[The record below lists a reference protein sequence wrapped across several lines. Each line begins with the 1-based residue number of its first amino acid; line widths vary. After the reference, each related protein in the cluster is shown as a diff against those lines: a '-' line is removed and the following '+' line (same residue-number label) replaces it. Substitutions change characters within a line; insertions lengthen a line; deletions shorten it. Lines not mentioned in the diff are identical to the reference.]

1 MNPNKFTTKSREAID
16 AAQNIAT
23 KRGHVE
29 LEPAHLLLALL
40 EQKDGVVI
48 SACKKIGAEIDSLR
62 QRVTAL
68 IDEFPQAEQDAE
80 TMQLQAAPLLL
91 KTFRQAEK
99 EATRFG
105 DEYLSTEH
113 LLLGM
118 LAIESKENNVRALLA
133 EEGVTYDK
141 VLKVLAE
148 IRGNQKVDSPE
159 PEGKYQALEKY
170 SRNLTT
176 LARQEKLDPVIG
188 RDEEIRRVM
197 QVLSRRTKNNPVLIG
212 EAGTGKTA
220 IVEGLAQRIVQGDV
234 PESLKEKEIVSLDV
248 GSMVAGSKFRG
259 EFEERLK
266 AVIKE
271 VEQSAGRVILFI
283 DELHTRIGAGS
294 SDGSSLDAANMLK
307 PALARG
313 ELRAIGATT
322 LKEYQKHIEKDAAL
336 ERRFQPVL
344 VSEPNQEDAIAILRG
359 IKERYELHHGV
370 RITDPSIVAA
380 VNLSSRYIQD
390 RFLPDKAVDVIDE
403 AASALRLEIDSEP
416 EELDRKKREL
426 MRLEI
431 EKRALAKE
439 ADRDSKERL
448 REVERELAELK
459 EAAGQL
465 ELAWKI
471 EKDAIAAIRKQKKA
485 IDKLKQEAE
494 ISERNAD
501 LTKVAEIRYGK
512 IPEAQK
518 SLETAEE
525 KLRNIQKDHRFLKEE
540 VTEEDIASVV
550 SRWTGV
556 PVNKML
562 EEEQAKL
569 ARMED
574 ELRKRVI
581 GQDEAVT
588 AVANAV
594 RRSRAGVAE
603 ESRPIGSFLFLG
615 PTGVGK
621 TELARSLAAL
631 LFNDENAMIRLDMSE
646 YGEKH
651 TVSRMLGSPPGYV
664 GYDEGGQLTE
674 LVRRRPYSVI
684 LFDEIEKAHPDVWNT
699 LLQILDE
706 GRITDAKGRKVNFKN
721 TVIVMTSN
729 VGSEAILETGK
740 GKGNIGFA
748 AAESSEQESTKERV
762 MSLLQERFKPEFLNR
777 LDEIIV
783 FHSLSQDD
791 LGSIVDLQ
799 IAHIA
804 DRLRKKHITITVSGK
819 AKKLLAKKGYDPVFG
834 ARPLK
839 RTLQKEILDPLAL
852 RIIEGEVVDGQAVT
866 VDAKGDAIVI
876 KTDK

>member
-16 AAQNIAT
+16 AAQAAAMD
-23 KRGHVE
+23 RGHAE
-29 LEPAHLLLALL
+29 LTPGHLLLALL
-40 EQKDGVVI
+40 EQKDGVVV
-48 SACKKIGAEIDSLR
+48 SVCKKIGADIDRLR
-62 QRVTAL
+62 KLAAGFVDDLPAS
-68 IDEFPQAEQDAE
+68 DQDAE
-80 TMQLQAAPLLL
+80 TVQLGASPLLV
-91 KTFRQAEK
+91 KIFRQAEK

-113 LLLGM
+113 LLLGI
-118 LAIESKENNVRALLA
+118 LAVDHKDNGARMILVG
-133 EEGVTYDK
+133 EGVDYDK
-141 VLKVLAE
+141 VLKVLVE
-148 IRGNQKVDSPE
+148 IRGTQKVDSPE
-159 PEGKYQALEKY
+159 PEQKYQALEKY

-234 PESLKEKEIVSLDV
+234 PESLKEKELVSLDI

-259 EFEERLK
+259 EFEDRLK

-271 VEQSAGRVILFI
+271 VEQAAGRIILFI
-283 DELHTRIGAGS
+283 DELHTLVGAGTA
-294 SDGSSLDAANMLK
+294 DGSSLDASNMLK

-322 LKEYQKHIEKDAAL
+322 LKEYQKHIEKDPAL
-336 ERRFQPVL
+336 ERRFQPVY
-344 VSEPNQEDAIAILRG
+344 VSEPSPEDAIAILRG

-370 RITDPSIVAA
+370 RITDPAIVAA
-380 VNLSSRYIQD
+380 VTLSSRYIQD

-403 AASALRLEIDSEP
+403 AASAMRLEIDSEP
-416 EELDRKKREL
+416 ADLDRKKRDI

-431 EKRALAKE
+431 EKRALTKE
-439 ADRDSKERL
+439 SDKDSKARL
-448 REVERELAELK
+448 KELERELSELK
-459 EAAGQL
+459 ETAGQQ
-465 ELAWKI
+465 ELAWKS
-471 EKDAIAAIRKQKKA
+471 EKDAIAGIRKHKKA
-485 IDKLKQEAE
+485 IDKLKQEAD
-494 ISERNAD
+494 IAERKAD
-501 LTKVAEIRYGK
+501 LDKVSEIRHSR

-518 SLETAEE
+518 ALEAAES
-525 KLRNIQKDHRFLKEE
+525 KLKSIQKDHRFLKEE
-540 VTEEDIASVV
+540 VTEEDIATVV
-550 SRWTGV
+550 SRWTGI

-562 EEEQAKL
+562 EAEQAKL
-569 ARMED
+569 AKLED
-574 ELRKRVI
+574 ALRKRVV
-581 GQDEAVT
+581 GQEEAVT

-603 ESRPIGSFLFLG
+603 ETRPIGSFLFLG

-664 GYDEGGQLTE
+664 GHEEGGQLTE
-674 LVRRRPYSVI
+674 LVRRRPYAVI

-706 GRITDAKGRKVNFKN
+706 GRLTDAKGRKVNFKN

-729 VGSEAILETGK
+729 IGSEAILETGK
-740 GKGNIGFA
+740 GRGAIGFGTG
-748 AAESSEQESTKERV
+748 ESVDEPVRERV
-762 MSLLQERFKPEFLNR
+762 LAMLQERFKPEFLNR

-783 FHSLSQDD
+783 FRSLAEDD
-791 LGSIVDLQ
+791 LGRIVELQ
-799 IAHIA
+799 IARIA
-804 DRLRKKHITITVSGK
+804 DRLKKKHMTLAVTEK

-839 RTLQKEILDPLAL
+839 RTLQREILDPLAL
-852 RIIEGEVVDGQAVT
+852 KIIEGGVKDDQTVT
-866 VDAKGDAIVI
+866 VDAKGDAVTL
-876 KTDK
+876 KVGR

>member
-1 MNPNKFTTKSREAID
+1 MNPNKFTTKSREAIE
-16 AAQNIAT
+16 AAQSAAMDH
-23 KRGHVE
+23 GHTE
-29 LEPAHLLLALL
+29 LRPIHLLHALL
-40 EQKDGVVI
+40 EQKDGVVV
-48 SACKKIGAEIDSLR
+48 SVCKKIGADVDRLR
-62 QRVTAL
+62 KLVAGFMDDLPTA
-68 IDEFPQAEQDAE
+68 DQDAE
-80 TMQLQAAPLLL
+80 TAQLSANPVLV
-91 KTFRQAEK
+91 KIFRQAEK

-105 DEYLSTEH
+105 DEYISTEH

-118 LAIESKENNVRALLA
+118 LAVESRESGARELLV
-133 EEGVTYDK
+133 EEGVDYDK
-141 VLKVLAE
+141 TLKVLAE
-148 IRGNQKVDSPE
+148 IRGTQRVDSPE
-159 PEGKYQALEKY
+159 PEQKYQALEKY

-234 PESLKEKEIVSLDV
+234 PESLKEKDLVSLDI
-248 GSMVAGSKFRG
+248 GAMVAGSKFRG
-259 EFEERLK
+259 EFEDRLK

-271 VEQSAGRVILFI
+271 VEQSAGRIILFI
-283 DELHTRIGAGS
+283 DELHTLVGAGTA
-294 SDGSSLDAANMLK
+294 DGSSLDASNMLK

-322 LKEYQKHIEKDAAL
+322 LKEFQKHIEKDPAF
-336 ERRFQPVL
+336 ERRFQPVF
-344 VSEPNQEDAIAILRG
+344 VAEPSPEDAIAILRG

-370 RITDPSIVAA
+370 RITDPAIVSA

-416 EELDRKKREL
+416 ADLDRKKRDI

-439 ADRDSKERL
+439 SDKDSKARL
-448 REVERELAELK
+448 KELERELSELK
-459 EAAGQL
+459 EAAGQQ
-465 ELAWKI
+465 ELAWKT

-485 IDKLKQEAE
+485 LDKLKQEAD
-494 ISERNAD
+494 IAERAAE
-501 LTKVAEIRYGK
+501 LEKVSEIRYGK

-518 SLETAEE
+518 ALEAAEE
-525 KLRNIQKDHRFLKEE
+525 QLRKIQKDHRFLKEE

-550 SRWTGV
+550 SRWTGI

-569 ARMED
+569 AKMED
-574 ELRKRVI
+574 EIRKRVV
-581 GQDEAVT
+581 GQDEAVA

-664 GYDEGGQLTE
+664 GHEEGGQLTE
-674 LVRRRPYSVI
+674 LVRRRPYSVV

-706 GRITDAKGRKVNFKN
+706 GRLTDAKGRKVNFKN
-721 TVIVMTSN
+721 TVIIMTSN
-729 VGSEAILETGK
+729 VGSDAILETGR
-740 GKGNIGFA
+740 GGAIGFGTG
-748 AAESSEQESTKERV
+748 ETVEEPVRERV
-762 MSLLQERFKPEFLNR
+762 MAALQERFKPEFLNR

-783 FHSLSQDD
+783 FRSLAQDD
-791 LGSIVDLQ
+791 LGRIVDLQ
-799 IAHIA
+799 IARIA
-804 DRLRKKHITITVSGK
+804 DRLKKKHVKLAVTDK
-819 AKKLLAKKGYDPVFG
+819 AKKLLAKKGYDPAYG

-839 RTLQKEILDPLAL
+839 RTLQREILDPLAL
-852 RIIEGEVVDGQAVT
+852 KMIEGGVKDDQEVT
-866 VDAKGDAIVI
+866 VDAKGETVTL
-876 KTDK
+876 KVGR